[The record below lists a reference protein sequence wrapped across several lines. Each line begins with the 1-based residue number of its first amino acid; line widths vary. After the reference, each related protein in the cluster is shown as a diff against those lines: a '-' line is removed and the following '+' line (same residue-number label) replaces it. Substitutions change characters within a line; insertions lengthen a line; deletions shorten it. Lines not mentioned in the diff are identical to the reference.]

1 VSDPATAPVR
11 ARADAGAVDCDLL
24 VVGGGINGT
33 GIARDAAGRGL
44 SVVLCEQDDLA
55 QHTSSA
61 STKLIHG
68 GLRYLEYYEFSLVRK
83 ALQEREVLLRV
94 APHIIWPLRFVLP
107 HLPHLRPAWMIRAGL
122 FLYDHL
128 ARRERLEGSARIDLR
143 HHAAGRPLQRGYRTG
158 FVYSDGW
165 VEDARL
171 VVLNAVDAAER
182 GARVFTRT
190 RCERLERDGDRWT
203 ATLVPRAPRSDE
215 PPAGATDAGAPAL
228 TVRARAV
235 VNAAGPWVHEL
246 LDRRS
251 PVRAKHGVR
260 LVKGSHVIVP
270 RMFDHPYAYIFQNE
284 DRRIIFAIPFEHDFT
299 LIGTT
304 DVEYHGDAS
313 HVAIDRDE
321 TAYLCELSNR
331 YFTKT
336 IAPADVVWSYSG
348 VRPLL
353 DDESSDPSSVTR
365 DYTFELD
372 TDGPPILSVF
382 GGKITTY
389 RRLAED
395 ALERL
400 LPALGRSADA
410 WTSTAPLPGGDMPNA
425 DFERFVITLGKRYPG
440 VDPALRARYARAYGT
455 RAAQVLGA
463 ARDVAGLGEAV
474 LPGLHAAEIEY
485 LRRVEFAR
493 TADDILWRRSR
504 LGLHL
509 PRDAGAR
516 LDDWLARH
524 A

>member
-1 VSDPATAPVR
+1 
-11 ARADAGAVDCDLL
+11 
-24 VVGGGINGT
+24 
-33 GIARDAAGRGL
+33 
-44 SVVLCEQDDLA
+44 
-55 QHTSSA
+55 
-61 STKLIHG
+61 
-68 GLRYLEYYEFSLVRK
+68 
-83 ALQEREVLLRV
+83 
-94 APHIIWPLRFVLP
+94 
-107 HLPHLRPAWMIRAGL
+107 MIRAGL

-143 HHAAGRPLQRGYRTG
+143 HHPAGRPLQTGYRAG

-182 GARVFTRT
+182 GARVLTRT
-190 RCERLERDGDRWT
+190 RCERLERTGDRWT
-203 ATLVPRAPRSDE
+203 ATLVPRAPRPDE
-215 PPAGATDAGAPAL
+215 PASGAADAGAPPL

-251 PVRAKHGVR
+251 PVRAQHGVR

-336 IAPADVVWSYSG
+336 ITPADVVWSYSG

-400 LPALGRSADA
+400 LPALGRRDDA
-410 WTSTAPLPGGDMPNA
+410 WTATAPLPGGDMPNA

-455 RAAQVLGA
+455 RAAQILGA
-463 ARDVAGLGEAV
+463 AHDAEGLGEAV
-474 LPGLHAAEIEY
+474 LPGLHAAEIDY

-509 PRDAGAR
+509 PRAARAR

-524 A
+524 G